1 MTTPGRA
8 VLREYAPP
16 PASITAANVNSLADA
31 GGDVQLSP
39 SLGAELLDLDAWAEI
54 LTAYGRTMRLAVALT
69 DADGHVLGKCQNAQ
83 PVWTL
88 VRDAGLSLQDSELSC
103 SDAIVP
109 TCHPYLLLSV

>member
-8 VLREYAPP
+8 VLREYVPP
-16 PASITAANVNSLADA
+16 PASITAANVSSFADA

-39 SLGAELLDLDAWAEI
+39 SLRAELLDLHAWAEI

-83 PVWTL
+83 PVWTM
-88 VRDAGLSLQDSELSC
+88 VRDAGRNWRSEEHTSELQ
-103 SDAIVP
+103 
-109 TCHPYLLLSV
+109 